1 MTVDDTLSLPR
12 ILCLH
17 GGGVN
22 GTVFRLQCRAIIAQ
36 LGHRF
41 RFVFMDAPYTSR
53 PHRDIVTVYGDFAPF
68 YRWLAWS
75 REEPG
80 LPPWAR
86 AGDVMDA
93 CLAAMERDAGDG
105 PWAAV
110 LGFSQGAKVAA
121 SLLWAQQRADEV
133 LGPGRARTAF
143 RFAVLMAGSA
153 PVLHLD
159 LRLPP
164 PPPHVARPDAFST
177 DFTDYPD
184 PEEAPPRGLHVLRL
198 PTLHVHGLQDPGIQR
213 HRCLLERYCAP
224 ATARLVEW
232 DAGHRLPVKTADVK
246 AIVAEVLRLA
256 RETGA
261 IPPDT

>member
-93 CLAAMERDAGDG
+93 
-105 PWAAV
+105 
-110 LGFSQGAKVAA
+110 
-121 SLLWAQQRADEV
+121 
-133 LGPGRARTAF
+133 
-143 RFAVLMAGSA
+143 
-153 PVLHLD
+153 
-159 LRLPP
+159 
-164 PPPHVARPDAFST
+164 T

-224 ATARLVEW
+224 ATARLVQW

-246 AIVAEVLRLA
+246 AVVAEVLRLA

>member
-1 MTVDDTLSLPR
+1 MTVDDTLSFPR

-53 PHRDIVTVYGDFAPF
+53 PHRDIVTVYGEFAPF

-80 LPPWAR
+80 LPPSAR
-86 AGDVMDA
+86 PGDIMDA
-93 CLAAMERDAGDG
+93 CLSAMQRDAGDG

-110 LGFSQGAKVAA
+110 LGFSQGVK
-121 SLLWAQQRADEV
+121 
-133 LGPGRARTAF
+133 
-143 RFAVLMAGSA
+143 FAVLMAGSA
-153 PVLHLD
+153 PILHLD

-164 PPPHVARPDAFST
+164 PPPHVASPSAFST
-177 DFTDYPD
+177 DFDDYPD
-184 PEEAPPRGLHVLRL
+184 GPSRGHHVLRL
-198 PTLHVHGLQDPGIQR
+198 PTLHVHGLQDPGIDR
-213 HRCLLERYCAP
+213 HRCLLQRYCAP
-224 ATARLVEW
+224 GTARLVEW
-232 DAGHRLPVKTADVK
+232 DAGHRLPVKTADVR
-246 AIVAEVLRLA
+246 AVVAEVLDLA

-261 IPPDT
+261 IPPDTS